1 MAAAEQALRFS
12 GGGMD
17 IFALI
22 AEQRIQDAEKNGA
35 FDNLPGKGRPLDL
48 ESDAAVPEELRMAY
62 TVLRNAGYVPPEV
75 ADRRELDDLLD
86 LLERCPE
93 EREKVSQ
100 MRRLEALVFR
110 LNRQGRSLALEANDA
125 YYARVLARVGRIK
138 GRK

>member
-1 MAAAEQALRFS
+1 MAAAEQAPRFS

-22 AEQRIQDAEKNGA
+22 AEQRIQDAEKEGA

-110 LNRQGRSLALEANDA
+110 LNRQGRSLVLEANDA

>member
-1 MAAAEQALRFS
+1 MAAAEQAPRFS

-22 AEQRIQDAEKNGA
+22 AEQRIQDAEKEGA

>member
-1 MAAAEQALRFS
+1 MAAAEQAPRFS

-17 IFALI
+17 IFAMI
-22 AEQRIQDAEKNGA
+22 AEQRIQDAEKEGA

>member
-1 MAAAEQALRFS
+1 MAAAEQAPRFS

-22 AEQRIQDAEKNGA
+22 AEQRIQDAEKEGA

-86 LLERCPE
+86 LLERYPE

>member
-1 MAAAEQALRFS
+1 
-12 GGGMD
+12 MD

-22 AEQRIQDAEKNGA
+22 AEQRIQDAEKEGA

>member
-1 MAAAEQALRFS
+1 MAAAEQAPRFS

-22 AEQRIQDAEKNGA
+22 AEQRIQDAEKEGA

-93 EREKVSQ
+93 EREKVK
-100 MRRLEALVFR
+100 
-110 LNRQGRSLALEANDA
+110 
-125 YYARVLARVGRIK
+125 RI
-138 GRK
+138 GDGTDG